1 MRRTKITVCRL
12 IVTLILSYPLGHPV
26 ISNAIDK
33 NSVESQVKRFSSEG
47 YKLVWS
53 DEFSKDGA
61 PNPKNWS
68 FEKGF
73 VRNNEDQW
81 YQQQNA
87 VCKDGM
93 LVITGREELKRNP
106 NFVSGS
112 TGSAARK
119 NIEYTS
125 SSLMTKGHHR
135 WTMGR
140 FVMRAKIPHGEGM
153 WPAFWAVGENGEWP
167 SCGEIDIMEYYQDK
181 LLANVANGTTKRW
194 NAKWHSNSI
203 KTKDLGGRQ
212 WLEQFHVWRMD
223 WDTEAIRLYVDD
235 KLLNETKLVDTYN
248 PNSKWGPRQPFHYPH
263 YLIINL
269 ALGGDKGGDVGNAK
283 LPAAYLID
291 YVRVYQR
298 EQDLNFSPEA
308 MRNPSPAYSGK
319 RVGIHHFSEL
329 PKTLNR
335 RCSWEKGADSRSYS
349 WKPPGR
355 SQPSAEMIVDY
366 KDKVEGEQSYR
377 FVLNH
382 GWSRWVLEMNP
393 DYGEGIA
400 DLSSF
405 RKMGFALKSSDAAN
419 WSKFRVIIQSEDGK
433 AYEASM
439 DSLGFKP
446 DGKWHR
452 CQISLGEVARSGVDL
467 TKIRTLL
474 AIGWEDGVRSGQY
487 YKLDNLYVE

>member
-1 MRRTKITVCRL
+1 MRRTKITVSRL

-33 NSVESQVKRFSSEG
+33 NSVESQVKRFGSEG

-61 PNPKNWS
+61 PNPENWS

-106 NFVSGS
+106 NFVNGS

-308 MRNPSPAYSGK
+308 A
-319 RVGIHHFSEL
+319 
-329 PKTLNR
+329 TL
-335 RCSWEKGADSRSYS
+335 CPQTHACG
-349 WKPPGR
+349 
-355 SQPSAEMIVDY
+355 M
-366 KDKVEGEQSYR
+366 
-377 FVLNH
+377 
-382 GWSRWVLEMNP
+382 M
-393 DYGEGIA
+393 
-400 DLSSF
+400 
-405 RKMGFALKSSDAAN
+405 
-419 WSKFRVIIQSEDGK
+419 
-433 AYEASM
+433 
-439 DSLGFKP
+439 
-446 DGKWHR
+446 
-452 CQISLGEVARSGVDL
+452 
-467 TKIRTLL
+467 
-474 AIGWEDGVRSGQY
+474 
-487 YKLDNLYVE
+487 

>member
-1 MRRTKITVCRL
+1 
-12 IVTLILSYPLGHPV
+12 
-26 ISNAIDK
+26 
-33 NSVESQVKRFSSEG
+33 
-47 YKLVWS
+47 
-53 DEFSKDGA
+53 
-61 PNPKNWS
+61 
-68 FEKGF
+68 
-73 VRNNEDQW
+73 
-81 YQQQNA
+81 
-87 VCKDGM
+87 
-93 LVITGREELKRNP
+93 
-106 NFVSGS
+106 
-112 TGSAARK
+112 
-119 NIEYTS
+119 
-125 SSLMTKGHHR
+125 
-135 WTMGR
+135 
-140 FVMRAKIPHGEGM
+140 
-153 WPAFWAVGENGEWP
+153 
-167 SCGEIDIMEYYQDK
+167 
-181 LLANVANGTTKRW
+181 
-194 NAKWHSNSI
+194 
-203 KTKDLGGRQ
+203 
-212 WLEQFHVWRMD
+212 
-223 WDTEAIRLYVDD
+223 
-235 KLLNETKLVDTYN
+235 
-248 PNSKWGPRQPFHYPH
+248 
-263 YLIINL
+263 
-269 ALGGDKGGDVGNAK
+269 
-283 LPAAYLID
+283 
-291 YVRVYQR
+291 
-298 EQDLNFSPEA
+298 
-308 MRNPSPAYSGK
+308 MRNPSPAYSAK

-335 RCSWEKGADSRSYS
+335 RCSWEKRHDSRSYS

-355 SQPSAEMIVDY
+355 TQPSAEMIVDY